1 MQGNQA
7 LVAHGD
13 DGDDGDAV
21 PPFYGK
27 VSLSEKTQW
36 EGEQSSSSSPSSPFP
51 VSGSEVEPLAWAKT
65 SRYSQR
71 ADTGHR
77 VSAAKNARATWIYS
91 AWAPDV
97 APDLKYYDWPPAEFG
112 GREHY
117 PRGVAVPQRCA
128 WLGDHTT
135 PDAAR
140 AACQAHAAAAG

>member
-1 MQGNQA
+1 LEQLEQA
-7 LVAHGD
+7 HEISALECSNLAEGRH
-13 DGDDGDAV
+13 
-21 PPFYGK
+21 
-27 VSLSEKTQW
+27 KTP
-36 EGEQSSSSSPSSPFP
+36 EVGTDRANA
-51 VSGSEVEPLAWAKT
+51 GSAALIWSVT

-140 AACQAHAAAAG
+140 AACQAHANAMRAVGAAAEVCA